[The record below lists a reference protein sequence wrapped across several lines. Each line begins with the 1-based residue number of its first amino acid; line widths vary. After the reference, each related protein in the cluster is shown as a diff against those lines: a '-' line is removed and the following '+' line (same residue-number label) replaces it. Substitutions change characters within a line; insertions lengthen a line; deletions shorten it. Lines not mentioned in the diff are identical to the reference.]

1 MIGNKTKPFS
11 YHPQS
16 HSLAGF
22 GKSKKSGEDAGR
34 GPMWR
39 RSFRKC
45 PLVGTGVTTFELD
58 AAAEK
63 MIRDA
68 GAVPAFKGY
77 HGFPSSI
84 CASVNEQVVH
94 GFPSPNRLREG
105 DVLSIDC
112 GVILNGFV
120 GDTAATIPVGRVDDD
135 KLRLIR
141 VAEECLELAIDQCR
155 PGRHV
160 GDIGWAVQRHAEAS
174 GYSVVREY
182 VGHGIG
188 RRMHEDPQIPNYGSP
203 GKGAKIKAG
212 YVFAVER
219 VNMGS
224 INESA
229 ERQMDGRPGGPA
241 GRSAHVEHT
250 APSRGR
256 AANMVT
262 LVSKAPR
269 AAGLSINHMPS
280 GRWKPSWLCAI
291 IAVCR
296 PGIFAVDRG
305 AMVGTRSEGRDERY
319 ALSKN
324 GDIVRSFTQR
334 RVP

>member
-1 MIGNKTKPFS
+1 MII
-11 YHPQS
+11 
-16 HSLAGF
+16 
-22 GKSKKSGEDAGR
+22 GKSKKELEKMRVAGQLVASVLQEL
-34 GPMWR
+34 R
-39 RSFRKC
+39 R
-45 PLVGTGVTTFELD
+45 LVGPGVTTFELD

-141 VAEECLELAIDQCR
+141 IAEECLELAIDQCR

-160 GDIGWAVQRHAEAS
+160 GDIGWAVQRHAEAN

-212 YVFAVER
+212 YVFAVEPMI
-219 VNMGS
+219 NMGS
-224 INESA
+224 HHTKVLNDKWTVVTA
-229 ERQMDGRPGGPA
+229 DGRP
-241 GRSAHVEHT
+241 SAHVEHT
-250 APSRGR
+250 VAITEEGPQIF
-256 AANMVT
+256 T
-262 LVSKAPR
+262 LVSESTALPQE
-269 AAGLSINHMPS
+269 
-280 GRWKPSWLCAI
+280 
-291 IAVCR
+291 
-296 PGIFAVDRG
+296 
-305 AMVGTRSEGRDERY
+305 TY
-319 ALSKN
+319 A
-324 GDIVRSFTQR
+324 
-334 RVP
+334 